1 MARKKK
7 DKDAAVW
14 ASPEFQKLSQG
25 LTQVLKLPKEEL
37 ERREAEDRTSK
48 GK

>member
-1 MARKKK
+1 MARKRK

-14 ASPEFQKLSQG
+14 ADPSFQNLAEGIKKI
-25 LTQVLKLPKEEL
+25 LKVPKEEL
-37 ERREAEDRTSK
+37 ERREAEYKKTR